1 MSTLDVKFDRLKKG
15 QPTGYWRERI
25 LSQLEY
31 ALTLSKVRDHQYD
44 SIISSAISLL
54 ETKQSE
60 ESTITKQVALETEK
74 IIECLSSDAKS
85 FHMICA
91 AHAHIDMNWM
101 WRWDETVS
109 VTIDTFRTM
118 LDLMKEYPDF
128 IFSQSQASVYRIIE
142 EYAPEMLTEIRA
154 RIQEG
159 RWEVTASSWVE
170 TDKNMPNGESLSRHI
185 LYTKKYLSQL
195 FNLDPD
201 SLNLDFEPDT
211 FGHNANVPEI
221 LATGGVKYYYHCRGY
236 DGHNLFK
243 WESPSGN
250 AVTVYREPL
259 WYLGDINPSIA
270 MYVPEF
276 CTQNNMNT
284 MLKVYGV
291 GDHGGGPTR
300 RDLERIIDMNKWPV
314 FPAIRFGTF
323 REFYT
328 LVDQVADSLPIVKQE
343 LNFVFTGCYTTQTRI
358 KMANR
363 IGEATLQEAETFSAV
378 SAINAN
384 FHYSSEAFA
393 EAWKNLLF
401 NQFHDIIPGSGVI
414 DTREYAMGLFQ
425 KTMATANTHKN
436 LSMREIADKIDT
448 SAFKDEEENISETIS
463 EGAGVGFGIEEFK
476 ITQCERGRGRN
487 RIFHIFN
494 SSLHDRKEAVE
505 ITVWD
510 WNGDIEHVIC
520 KDSLGLITP
529 HQILVS
535 DVNRY
540 WGHTYLK
547 LLLKVNVPGCGYS
560 TYTISEDDNY
570 ESIKA
575 FPQDPRVHKPV
586 EYILEND
593 YIKVTFDTIDASI
606 LSMIDKKT
614 GTEMIDPYSPAG
626 VFRFIQEDDREGMT
640 AWIVGRYMNIENL
653 IENVKI
659 QKLNSVPG
667 QLRQSIQIEI
677 AFKSSTL
684 KAVISLDYS
693 SPVLRYDVVCDWH
706 EIGKLG
712 NGVPQLGFYVPLA
725 YTCSNYKYDIPFGVI
740 ERPEMDMDLPGNSWV
755 LGNNEK
761 KEENSLMLVTSSK
774 YGFRCID
781 DALSVTLIRSSY
793 DPDPYPELGIHKF
806 SIALCLT
813 ENKKNCDTIEL
824 AYQFN
829 HPLNVLSAIAHPGT
843 KELSQSL
850 LSLKKGNITVSA
862 VKQSEA
868 SNHNNTLI
876 LRVYETEGNNT
887 EASIEFSKKPVKAYF
902 VDLNERTIDGST
914 NILLGDD
921 FISFTIAAH
930 HTGSIC
936 IEF

>member
-1 MSTLDVKFDRLKKG
+1 MSTLDAQFNRLKKG
-15 QPTGYWRERI
+15 QPTEYWRERI

-44 SIISSAISLL
+44 PIIASAITLL

-60 ESTITKQVALETEK
+60 EAAITKQVVLDAEK
-74 IIECLSSDAKS
+74 IIECLASDAKS

-91 AHAHIDMNWM
+91 SHAHIDMNWM

-128 IFSQSQASVYRIIE
+128 RFSQSQASVYRIIE
-142 EYAPEMLTEIRA
+142 EYAPEMLTEIRT

-159 RWEVTASSWVE
+159 RWEVTASTWVE

-221 LATGGVKYYYHCRGY
+221 LASGGVKYYYHCRGY
-236 DGHNLFK
+236 DGHNLFR

-250 AVTVYREPL
+250 AVTVYREPF
-259 WYLGDINPSIA
+259 WYLGDINPSMA

-276 CTQNNMNT
+276 CTQHNMNT

-314 FPAIRFGTF
+314 FPTIRFGTF

-328 LVDQVADSLPIVKQE
+328 LVDQIAASLPIVKQE

-363 IGEATLQEAETFSAV
+363 IGEATLQEAEAFAAV
-378 SAINAN
+378 SALCAD

-425 KTMATANTHKN
+425 KTMAIANTQKN
-436 LSMREIADKIDT
+436 LAMRSIADKINT
-448 SAFKDEEENISETIS
+448 SAFLDKTENISETVS
-463 EGAGVGFGIEEFK
+463 EGAGVGFGINEFK
-476 ITQCERGRGRN
+476 ITQCERGRGKT

-494 SSLHDRKEAVE
+494 SSLYERKEAVE

-510 WNGDIEHVIC
+510 WNGDIEHMIY
-520 KDSLGLITP
+520 KDSLGHITP
-529 HQILVS
+529 HQIL
-535 DVNRY
+535 DRGVNHY

-547 LLLKVNVPGCGYS
+547 MLLKVNIPGCGYS
-560 TYTISEDDNY
+560 TYTMSEDENY
-570 ESIKA
+570 ESIKS
-575 FPQDPRVHKPV
+575 FPLDARVHKPI

-593 YIKVTFDTIDASI
+593 YIKVIFDAVDASI
-606 LSMIDKKT
+606 LSMIDKKA
-614 GTEMIDPYSPAG
+614 GAEMIDPYSPAG

-640 AWIVGRYMNIENL
+640 AWMVGRYMNIENL
-653 IENVKI
+653 IENVRI
-659 QKLNSVPG
+659 QKIYSIPG
-667 QLRQSIQIEI
+667 QIRQAIQIEI
-677 AFKSSTL
+677 PFKSSTL
-684 KAVISLDYS
+684 KAVISLDYN
-693 SPVLRYDVVCDWH
+693 SPVLRYNVECDWH
-706 EIGKLG
+706 EVGKPG
-712 NGVPQLGFYVPLA
+712 NGIPQLGFYIPLA

-755 LGNNEK
+755 LGNKDINEGK
-761 KEENSLMLVTSSK
+761 SVMLVTSSK
-774 YGFRCID
+774 YGFRCLD

-806 SIALCLT
+806 SFALCLT
-813 ENKKNCDTIEL
+813 ENKKNCDLIEE
-824 AYQFN
+824 AYRFN
-829 HPLNVLSAIAHPGT
+829 HPLNVLSAIPHSGSQ
-843 KELSQSL
+843 ELSKSL
-850 LSLKKGNITVSA
+850 LSLKEGNITVSA
-862 VKQSEA
+862 IKQPEESD
-868 SNHNNTLI
+868 HNNMVI
-876 LRVYETEGNNT
+876 LRVYETEGLT
-887 EASIEFSKKPVKAYF
+887 AKASIEFSNKPVKAYF
-902 VDLNERTIDGST
+902 IDLNERPLEGASSIS
-914 NILLGDD
+914 LGDD
-921 FISFTIAAH
+921 CITFTIAPYH
-930 HTGSIC
+930 IGTIC